1 MRHLVVAP
9 ASSRHF
15 FQDAAKLAALPQ
27 ALIVDGESHAP
38 VMSPLWTTGD
48 VNRRAQRS
56 DVEQVRVGIIGSAFS
71 SNIHAEALQ
80 EVAEASIVAACS
92 PNKDHVEE
100 FARKWKIPSSVT
112 DYRELL
118 DRKDIDALVI
128 GIPNDLHREVV
139 VAAAKARK
147 HMIIEKPLAHTL
159 DDADA
164 MLKACA
170 KYKVK
175 LMYAETI
182 CFSPKYTRAKKLV
195 EEGAIGKLY
204 MVKQGEKHSGPH
216 SDWFYDVKRS
226 GGGAIMDMGCH
237 GIEWA
242 RWMFGKPKPKS
253 VFATC
258 QRVLHTERTRGE
270 DNSVI
275 VLEFEG
281 GGIAVIEDSWAKQ
294 GGMDDRIELYGTE
307 GVIYC
312 DLLHGSSMETYSAKG
327 YGYAVEKAGETKG
340 WTFTVFEEAHIY
352 GFPHEMRHFIQCIL
366 NDQTPMETGEDGR
379 ATLEIIY
386 AAYESAGTGKKITW
400 PYKPKKPDQVP
411 VNLWLKS

>member
-1 MRHLVVAP
+1 M
-9 ASSRHF
+9 
-15 FQDAAKLAALPQ
+15 D
-27 ALIVDGESHAP
+27 
-38 VMSPLWTTGD
+38 
-48 VNRRAQRS
+48 
-56 DVEQVRVGIIGSAFS
+56 QVHIGIIGSAFS

-80 EVAEASIVAACS
+80 EVAQAKIVAACS
-92 PNKDHVEE
+92 PNKGHVEE
-100 FARKWKIPSSVT
+100 FARKWRIPNSTT
-112 DYRELL
+112 DYRDLIR
-118 DRKDIDALVI
+118 RKDVDALVI

-139 VAAAKARK
+139 AAAAKAGK
-147 HMIIEKPLAHTL
+147 HVIVEKPLAHTL

-164 MLKACA
+164 MVKACA
-170 KYKVK
+170 KHKVK

-182 CFSPKYTRAKKLV
+182 CFSPKYARAKKLV
-195 EEGAIGKLY
+195 EEGAIGRLY

-242 RWMFGKPKPKS
+242 RWMFGKPRPKS

-258 QRVLHTERTRGE
+258 QRVLHTNRTRGE

-275 VLEFEG
+275 VLEFENG
-281 GGIAVIEDSWAKQ
+281 GVAVIEDSWAKQ
-294 GGMDDRIELYGTE
+294 GGMDDRMELYGTG

-312 DLLHGSSMETYSAKG
+312 DLLRGSSMETYSVKG

-352 GFPHEMRHFIQCIL
+352 GFPHEMRHFVECIL

-411 VNLWLKS
+411 VNLWLKG